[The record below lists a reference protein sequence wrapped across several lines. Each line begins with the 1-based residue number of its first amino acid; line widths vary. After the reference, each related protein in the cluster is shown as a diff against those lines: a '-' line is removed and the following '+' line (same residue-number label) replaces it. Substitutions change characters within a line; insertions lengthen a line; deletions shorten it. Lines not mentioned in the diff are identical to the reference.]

1 MEMQVFAV
9 FDKKAE
15 LHNLP
20 FFMQTTGEALRAF
33 MDLVRDE
40 KTVLYRHPEDF
51 KLVRLGTFDNKAG
64 FFKMTADPVTV
75 AHADEFRQLGLG
87 VTPIGLREGA
97 SAAAAAAEEER

>member
-9 FDKKAE
+9 YDKKSE

-51 KLVRLGTFDNKAG
+51 KLVRLGTFDNKG
-64 FFKMTADPVTV
+64 GVFKMAEPVTV
-75 AHADEFRQLGLG
+75 AHADEFRQLPAG
-87 VTPIGLREGA
+87 VTPIGLVKETA
-97 SAAAAAAEEER
+97 P